1 MEVGV
6 NPCISVARDSGRSD
20 AKNSMVGSYE
30 KTVKAKSRRLCFG
43 QEAER
48 STRSII
54 EAGAYTGLA
63 SGGWE
68 LPGWGEQTGDEKE
81 AGRCPHVLLPLRFQS
96 LYLPGPP
103 SPGCSR
109 LLFDHTHT
117 GKGGSTSQTVHHR
130 WPWHRGP
137 SSKTGQNRGIHYILH
152 IERAKIRQKAKSS
165 GH

>member
-63 SGGWE
+63 SGG
-68 LPGWGEQTGDEKE
+68 
-81 AGRCPHVLLPLRFQS
+81 
-96 LYLPGPP
+96 
-103 SPGCSR
+103 
-109 LLFDHTHT
+109 
-117 GKGGSTSQTVHHR
+117 
-130 WPWHRGP
+130 
-137 SSKTGQNRGIHYILH
+137 
-152 IERAKIRQKAKSS
+152 
-165 GH
+165 